1 MDKFVFENGLQLL
14 FEPSERSKSVALGVF
29 VKAGVIDE
37 DPKIQGVSHF
47 LEHTTF
53 KGTKKRTHFEIVNEF
68 DSMGVSYNA
77 YTDVDHTCYY
87 FKSIVTNLEKA
98 TEILSDIFYNSIYSK
113 EEIEKERSVILQE
126 HNDEFDDPE
135 YLALKNLLNGIFPK
149 YLGRDVIGNERTIK
163 AISRDDI
170 VSYKEKY
177 YTPNGTIIGISGGIS
192 FSEAKELVEKYFV
205 TKGQIIPRK
214 ELIHEEFVPCH
225 KYQKKEVQQAQVNI
239 AFYAGKAR
247 IDRVVSNIIIS
258 FVFGLQMSSR
268 LFQKVRDELG
278 LCYAISG
285 ATQTVVKDTIFLI
298 SLSTEYKKVAEAAKA
313 IKDEID
319 KFVEFGMT
327 EKELQTAKEQ
337 TKAKYI
343 FTDESNYGR
352 ASTIAN
358 QQFRFNEVWGLE
370 EKIKAVDNITIEEV
384 NKRIREIFNYDKVA
398 TSLLCSSKNIDLQK
412 ILIGEKQ

>member
-77 YTDVDHTCYY
+77 YTDVDHTC
-87 FKSIVTNLEKA
+87 
-98 TEILSDIFYNSIYSK
+98 
-113 EEIEKERSVILQE
+113 
-126 HNDEFDDPE
+126 DDPE

-352 ASTIAN
+352 VSTIAN